1 METLQRLPFKARKAV
16 FQKLE
21 QIVDI
26 AAMSKEDRIRYDE
39 SIKIYRDQ
47 LAVMEFEHRKGVEEG
62 IEKGFEEGVKE
73 GRMEGRMEERLAI
86 ARTLKSIG
94 TPYETIRRATGLTSE
109 EIASL

>member
-73 GRMEGRMEERLAI
+73 GRMEERLAI